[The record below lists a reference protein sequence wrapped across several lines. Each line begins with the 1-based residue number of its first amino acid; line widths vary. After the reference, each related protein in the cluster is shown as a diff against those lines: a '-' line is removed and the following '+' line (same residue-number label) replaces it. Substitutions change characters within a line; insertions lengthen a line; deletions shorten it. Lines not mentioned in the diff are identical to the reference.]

1 MIPRREFITLLGGA
15 AAWPL
20 AAHAQQRPIP
30 TIGFLAPASNG
41 SAESAALS
49 AALSKGLMEVGYV
62 EGQNVK
68 VEYRWTGEI
77 NERLREFAA
86 ELVRRQVAVIL
97 ALASG
102 PALAAK
108 RATSTIPI
116 VFSNIGGDPVNIGL
130 VASVSRPEANVTGVG
145 FGDITAK
152 RVELLCQLVPTATKI
167 AYLSGGPGWIDFR
180 EERPIVIAAAD
191 RLNRQLI
198 EVECPSK
205 DALGE
210 SFATMIERGAGAV
223 IISAIPLF
231 SNNADEIVRLAE
243 RHKIPAICPGR
254 AYVLRGGLMSY
265 TPDFQEG
272 FKIAVGLVGEILKG
286 AKPADLP
293 VRNPNKFDFVINL
306 KAAKQLGLE
315 IPPHLLVF
323 ANELIN

>member
-1 MIPRREFITLLGGA
+1 MIRRREFIAGLGGV

-20 AAHAQQRPIP
+20 AAGAQQQRPIP
-30 TIGFLAPASNG
+30 TIGFLAPVSNG
-41 SAESAALS
+41 SALS
-49 AALSKGLMEVGYV
+49 AALSKRLMEVGYV

-77 NERLREFAA
+77 NERLLEFAA

-97 ALASG
+97 AQASG

-116 VFSNIGGDPVNIGL
+116 VFYSIGGDPVKLGL
-130 VASVSRPEANVTGVG
+130 VNSVNRPEANVTGVG
-145 FGDITAK
+145 FGFDDIIAK
-152 RVELLCQLVPTATKI
+152 KVELLCQLVPTATKI
-167 AYLSGGPGWIDFR
+167 AYLSGGPFWIAFR

-210 SFATMIERGAGAV
+210 SFATMIEHGAGAV

-231 SNNADEIVRLAE
+231 NNNVDEIVRLAE
-243 RHKIPAICPGR
+243 RHKIPAMCPGR
-254 AYVLRGGLMSY
+254 GYVLRGGLMSY
-265 TPDFQEG
+265 TTDPQESFQ
-272 FKIAVGLVGEILKG
+272 IAVGLVGEILKG

-306 KAAKQLGLE
+306 KAAKQLSLE

>member
-1 MIPRREFITLLGGA
+1 MRIGLRRREFIAGLGGA

-20 AAHAQQRPIP
+20 TASAQQRPIP
-30 TIGFLAPASNG
+30 TIGFLAPVSNRP
-41 SAESAALS
+41 ALS
-49 AALSKGLMEVGYV
+49 AALSKRLMELGYV

-68 VEYRWTGEI
+68 VEYRWAAVGGE
-77 NERLREFAA
+77 RQREFAVD
-86 ELVRRQVAVIL
+86 LVRRQVAVIL
-97 ALASG
+97 ASGGG

-116 VFSNIGGDPVNIGL
+116 VFFGIGADPVNFGL

-145 FGDITAK
+145 FSDVTEK

-167 AYLSGGPGWIDFR
+167 AYLSGGPGFIAFL
-180 EERPIVIAAAD
+180 EERPIVIATAD
-191 RLNRQLI
+191 RLSRQLI

-205 DALGE
+205 DALGG
-210 SFATMIERGAGAV
+210 SFGTMIERGAGAV
-223 IISAIPLF
+223 IVSAIPPF
-231 SNNADEIVRLAE
+231 NNNADEIVRLAE
-243 RHKIPAICPGR
+243 RHKIPAMCPGR

-265 TPDFQEG
+265 THDLAEG
-272 FKIAVGLVGEILKG
+272 FQIAVDLVGEILKG

-306 KAAKQLGLE
+306 KAAKQIDLQ